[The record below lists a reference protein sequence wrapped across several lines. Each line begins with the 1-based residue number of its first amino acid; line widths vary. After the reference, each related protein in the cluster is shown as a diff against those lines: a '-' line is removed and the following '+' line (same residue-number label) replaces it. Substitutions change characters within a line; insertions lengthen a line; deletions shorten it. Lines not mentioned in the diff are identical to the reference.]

1 MLPFCIPLCSSLL
14 SKALIP
20 RKHSPEFVE
29 SLQWAEA
36 CKSCQATSPNTLT
49 LSFCAG
55 GTFTGT
61 LTGLLSEDNSSDDS
75 IIDDTGSESTHI
87 SKGIT
92 DDGDLFQDNEIGAD
106 LSDGSFK
113 DADTDSDVSDF

>member
-1 MLPFCIPLCSSLL
+1 MSVF
-14 SKALIP
+14 
-20 RKHSPEFVE
+20 
-29 SLQWAEA
+29 
-36 CKSCQATSPNTLT
+36 
-49 LSFCAG
+49 AG
-55 GTFTGT
+55 GTVTGN

-113 DADTDSDVSDF
+113 DADTESNASDF

>member
-1 MLPFCIPLCSSLL
+1 MSVF
-14 SKALIP
+14 
-20 RKHSPEFVE
+20 
-29 SLQWAEA
+29 
-36 CKSCQATSPNTLT
+36 
-49 LSFCAG
+49 AG
-55 GTFTGT
+55 GTVTGN

-113 DADTDSDVSDF
+113 NADTESNASDF